1 MENWIGSVV
10 TRTKDILHIFAI
22 ISANKTSDDKD
33 VDLDNDPLVGKWE
46 D

>member
-1 MENWIGSVV
+1 MTQAE
-10 TRTKDILHIFAI
+10 DILHIFDI
-22 ISANKTSDDKD
+22 ISENKTPHDKD